1 MKPSAKP
8 DVEPSRIIKR
18 LSRAQLRATTV
29 SDVRAAWGDFAYG
42 CSFTA
47 FQNGRFSF
55 VDPVQWALAGLCAE
69 SDERARI
76 LICAWSC
83 AERER
88 SLLAAW
94 RKQGHDVTVILD
106 VSIIG
111 GQRDVRASDFEVIG
125 YDAIRLSY
133 WHAKLAVILVGDRG
147 VVIRGSANL
156 NTNQRV
162 EQIDLDCGEQYA
174 RAVRDEAVRLSVE
187 FQADRQLAVA
197 AIKAA
202 GVQSEYDK
210 KGEYGF
216 GDW

>member
-1 MKPSAKP
+1 MKPTVKP
-8 DVEPSRIIKR
+8 DVDSRRIVR
-18 LSRAQLRATTV
+18 MSRKQLRAT
-29 SDVRAAWGDFAYG
+29 SRDDVRAAWGEFCYG
-42 CSFTA
+42 DAFTA

-55 VDPVQWALAGLCAE
+55 IDPIRWALHGLLGDSGKTAE
-69 SDERARI
+69 I
-76 LICAWSC
+76 LVCAWSC

-88 SLLAAW
+88 EVLADW
-94 RKQGHDVTVILD
+94 RRQGHALTCVLD

-111 GQRDVRASDFEVIG
+111 GQRDVRVIDFASIG
-125 YDAIRLSY
+125 FDAIRLSY